1 MYAEIV
7 VRGADRTSSRFHQ
20 LQARLA
26 EPRPAL
32 EQAADYWR
40 EREAKRFATRGGGRW
55 EPDMPETVKRKGHAR
70 VGVDS
75 GRLMASLT
83 RKGAPGSV
91 SRISGATLR
100 FGTSDYRAR
109 FFAKRRPLFNVTA
122 TDRRQVAGRIARWL
136 MEPFE

>member
-40 EREAKRFATRGGGRW
+40 EREARRFATDGDGRW
-55 EPDMPETVKRKGHAR
+55 PDLKNETIKRKGSAR
-70 VGVDS
+70 PLVDS
-75 GRLMASLT
+75 GRLRASLT
-83 RKGAPGSV
+83 VKQAPGSMA
-91 SRISGATLR
+91 RITGATLR
-100 FGTSDYRAR
+100 FGTTVYYGR
-109 FFAKRRPLFNVTA
+109 FVAKRRPLFNVTA